1 MRNINRMND
10 YFVRY
15 LLGSVG
21 HEDVLENI
29 VNCVLR
35 DSGFQ
40 EVHNL
45 EIINPHNLP
54 ENIHVQF
61 LSTVKNRDVLRHNPQ
76 KRLPNSAQRE

>member
-15 LLGSVG
+15 LLGSLG
-21 HEDVLENI
+21 NEDILENI

-35 DSGFQ
+35 DSKFD

-54 ENIHVQF
+54 
-61 LSTVKNRDVLRHNPQ
+61 
-76 KRLPNSAQRE
+76 